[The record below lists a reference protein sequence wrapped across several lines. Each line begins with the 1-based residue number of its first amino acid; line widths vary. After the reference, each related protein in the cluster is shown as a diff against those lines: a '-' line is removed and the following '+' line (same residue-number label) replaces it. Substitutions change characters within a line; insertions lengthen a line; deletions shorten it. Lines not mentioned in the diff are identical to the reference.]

1 METSMACKTVSGA
14 SKTGSAT
21 LTTWPAAHIREQRIV
36 EWVAA
41 LW

>member
-1 METSMACKTVSGA
+1 METFKSCETVSWA
-14 SKTGSAT
+14 SKTGST
-21 LTTWPAAHIREQRIV
+21 PLTTWPAAHIREQRIV